1 MKDSN
6 PRFAAWQARSRPVTR
21 ATTSEQDPTEAKQ
34 RLIEDWW
41 QVAQYDLPGSVMLAY
56 RRSDVRELNEAA
68 RTVPRARRSQ
78 PSGVF
83 ETMRVVSFDIRA
95 WFSKTPNPEQGPSS
109 GPTIVQIDATS
120 LSRVFSAPMWL
131 RDLGLLAWFLVG
143 VGILLVGFTW
153 LLALTQVIVAPVIVG
168 CILATVAGP
177 LVAKMQGRI
186 GRAGGAGVVVLG
198 LLALAV
204 VIAIMVFGGLHD
216 QSDEIKSSLSDATDK
231 IQGWLEDAGVEG
243 SSASDSA
250 SAGASNSTDALVQGL
265 KTGIQDLTNIF
276 FFITFSVF
284 STFFLLKDGPTIK
297 RFIDRN
303 LGVPQAVATTIT
315 GNVMTSLRRYFLGV
329 TIVAAFNAIVVG
341 LAAWLLDVPLAGTI
355 AVVTFVLAYI
365 PYIGAFVSGAFAVL
379 LALSS
384 QGTTT
389 AIIMLVVVLLANG
402 LLQNIVQPLAFGATL
417 ELNPLVVLIVSI
429 GFGAIFGMVGLVLA
443 APLTSAAVHISR
455 ELATAKL
462 AETAA
467 DGVRGPPEPMPES
480 PRDLA

>member
-1 MKDSN
+1 MHMSFLDRLRHGSAPSADS
-6 PRFAAWQARSRPVTR
+6 
-21 ATTSEQDPTEAKQ
+21 ELPTET
-34 RLIEDWW
+34 
-41 QVAQYDLPGSVMLAY
+41 
-56 RRSDVRELNEAA
+56 
-68 RTVPRARRSQ
+68 RTV
-78 PSGVF
+78 
-83 ETMRVVSFDIRA
+83 
-95 WFSKTPNPEQGPSS
+95 
-109 GPTIVQIDATS
+109 VQIDATS

-143 VGILLVGFTW
+143 VAVLLVGLTW
-153 LLALTQVIVAPVIVG
+153 LAALTSTITIPVALG
-168 CILATVAGP
+168 AILATVTGS
-177 LVAKMQGRI
+177 LVTKMQRHRI
-186 GRAGGAGVVVLG
+186 PRAAGAAIVLLG
-198 LLALAV
+198 LIAVAV
-204 VIAIMVFGGLHD
+204 VITLMVFGGLYE
-216 QSDEIKSSLSDATDK
+216 QSDEIKAAGSEAVDR
-231 IQGWLEDAGVEG
+231 IEGWMNDAGAGGTSDTSDQIE
-243 SSASDSA
+243 SSTTETGKTLLQGVVNGI
-250 SAGASNSTDALVQGL
+250 AG
-265 KTGIQDLTNIF
+265 LTSLI
-276 FFITFSVF
+276 FFITFRAF